1 LWKTTNYSGEDEGLP
16 GNGRVEGHRNASEE
30 NVQLATEA
38 LTREMGEHLWQ
49 PCEPRSWFAIFTQS
63 HHEKRIALH
72 LTQRGIESFL
82 PLYSTVHHWA
92 NHRKAALELPL
103 FPGYLF
109 VRIAPFE
116 RIRTI
121 EVPGV
126 LSIVRQGKAS
136 AALEDSEIECLRSA
150 VQSRNCEPHP
160 YLTTGAR
167 ARVVAGPLAGME
179 GIVLRRRGGLR
190 VVLSVQLIRQC
201 VAVEVDR
208 DELEARGACA
218 QIGESEGSAYAW
230 Q

>member
-1 LWKTTNYSGEDEGLP
+1 MELAAKTLT
-16 GNGRVEGHRNASEE
+16 SEAGAQFFE
-30 NVQLATEA
+30 
-38 LTREMGEHLWQ
+38 
-49 PCEPRSWFAIFTQS
+49 PCEARRWFAIFTQS
-63 HHEKRIALH
+63 HHEKRIAQH

-82 PLYSTVHHWA
+82 PLYRTVHDWA

-109 VRIAPFE
+109 VHIAPYE

-126 LSIVRQGKAS
+126 LSIVRQGKTI
-136 AALEDSEIECLRSA
+136 AALEDPEIERLRSA

-179 GIVLRRRGGLR
+179 GIILRQKGGLR
-190 VVLSVQLIRQC
+190 VVLSVELIRQC

-208 DELEARGACA
+208 EELEASGACTPN
-218 QIGESEGSAYAW
+218 GPSERSAYAR